1 MTSIHVCRLGIL
13 ACIAWAWLTAP
24 TVQADPAGDF
34 FARVGEQQAAF
45 EAFQVNRR
53 FFLCNAEAA
62 NANLFPESEA
72 AILAESA
79 TCVRGLLTKDAVFDN
94 DGRIISGADGIVAT
108 VIGLLANVRQNV
120 AFTLESPLLLSFEP
134 GRRPGTGE
142 IRISLAIELTHEIT
156 APGPFGNI
164 LGGQVAK
171 FRTGVALR
179 AVRPQEWLISSFVV
193 RSLSFDSGLQL
204 RFPIPFP
211 RFPQRFPGQR
221 GAAR

>member
-1 MTSIHVCRLGIL
+1 MNSIYACRLGIL
-13 ACIAWAWLTAP
+13 GCIAWAWLMAATAH
-24 TVQADPAGDF
+24 ADPAGDF
-34 FARVGEQQAAF
+34 FSRLGEQQAAF

-79 TCVRGLLTKDAVFDN
+79 SCVRGLLTKDAVFDN
-94 DGRIISGADGIVAT
+94 DGRIITGADGIVTT

-120 AFTLESPLLLSFEP
+120 AFTLESPLVLSFEP

-142 IRISLAIELTHEIT
+142 IRISLAIELTHELT
-156 APGPFGNI
+156 APGPFGNV
-164 LGGQVAK
+164 LGGQLAK
-171 FRTGVALR
+171 FRTEIALR
-179 AVRPQEWLISSFVV
+179 ALRPSEWRISSFVV

-204 RFPIPFP
+204 HFPTPFP
-211 RFPQRFPGQR
+211 RFQQRFPGQR
-221 GAAR
+221 GAG